1 MRDIQR
7 RKTSIQSTEQI
18 TKAMKLVATV
28 KLQKARVRA
37 EKAKP
42 YFNHMYESVTSMLAR
57 SGNINH
63 KYLRAGVSKKKAV
76 IVITANRG
84 LAGGYNSNVT
94 KLLTK
99 NEDFSADK
107 VVTYVIGKKGRE
119 NLVRSGY
126 EIKDDFSEVVNE
138 PMYRDAME
146 IGERY

>member
-1 MRDIQR
+1 MASMRDIQR

-76 IVITANRG
+76 IVITLTEA
-84 LAGGYNSNVT
+84 LPEDITVMLQSY
-94 KLLTK
+94 LLRMKIFQQT
-99 NEDFSADK
+99 
-107 VVTYVIGKKGRE
+107 R
-119 NLVRSGY
+119 
-126 EIKDDFSEVVNE
+126 
-138 PMYRDAME
+138 
-146 IGERY
+146 